1 MSESLKHKTGLA
13 LFWSF
18 IDKGGYQLIQL
29 IFWFILMKLLTP
41 DEFGQFGVLAVFTVI
56 ATILQESGFFSA
68 LVRKKD
74 VDEKDYSSVFYF
86 NITVSFIL
94 YFILFFSAPF
104 ILEYFISEHFKYPEL
119 TAVSRFLF
127 LAFVLNAFGVVQNV
141 HLTRRLDFKTNA
153 KISFASSLLSGI
165 VAVIAAFN
173 GCGIWSL
180 AIQVVLQGFIRVVLL
195 WIFVRWYPTTG
206 FFLERIRQM
215 FSYSSSL
222 LINSLFYQ
230 LSSRIYTWIIG
241 KNFSMSDVGYYEQAS
256 KLNNIPQSLI
266 GGSLQ
271 TVGFSVLS
279 KLDTEEK
286 VKSIFRKF
294 LRISVFVSFPVA
306 MQTIVSAE
314 SIVGIISERW
324 EPIIPYLQLLAIGW
338 GVYPSLYLI
347 NALLQA
353 IGKASLLLKIEVAK
367 SILYLLA
374 LPITL
379 QFGVMGLIVGYSA
392 VNLVTFIYGFYFA
405 GRCISFSMT
414 EVVKDI
420 LPYLVLSLVVFTPLL
435 LLNSLT
441 VSPFLLLTIQV
452 IIGWGVY
459 LLLIKLLGSK
469 VLDDFVEFIKMKRGK

>member
-18 IDKGGYQLIQL
+18 IDKGGQQLIQL
-29 IFWFILMKLLTP
+29 IFWFVLMKMLTP
-41 DEFGQFGVLAVFTVI
+41 DEFGQFGVLAVFTVV

-86 NITVSFIL
+86 NITVSFVL
-94 YFILFFSAPF
+94 YLTLFFTAPL
-104 ILEYFISEHFKYPEL
+104 IVEYFKYPQL
-119 TAVSRFLF
+119 TGLSRFLF
-127 LAFVLNAFGVVQNV
+127 LAFVLNAFGVIQNV

-153 KISFASSLLSGI
+153 KISFTASLLSGI
-165 VAVIAAFN
+165 VAVIVAFN
-173 GCGIWSL
+173 GYGIWSL

-195 WIFVRWYPTTG
+195 WLLVRWYPTTG
-206 FFLERIRQM
+206 FFFDRIRQM

-230 LSSRIYTWIIG
+230 LSSRIYTWVIG
-241 KNFSMSDVGYYEQAS
+241 KSFSMADVGYYEQAS

-306 MQTIVSAE
+306 MQIIVSAE
-314 SIVGIISERW
+314 SIVSVVSDRW
-324 EPIIPYLQLLAIGW
+324 EPIIPYLQLLAVGW

-353 IGKASLLLKIEVAK
+353 VGKANLLLKIEMTK
-367 SILYLLA
+367 SILYLVA
-374 LPITL
+374 LPVTL
-379 QFGVMGLIVGYSA
+379 QFGVMGLVIGYSA
-392 VNLVTFIYGFYFA
+392 VNIITFIYGYYFA
-405 GRCISFSMT
+405 GRCISFTMK
-414 EVVKDI
+414 EVVKDV
-420 LPYLVLSLVVFTPLL
+420 LPYLILSIIVFTPLL
-435 LLNSLT
+435 LLNGLI
-441 VSPFLLLTIQV
+441 VSPFLLLAIQV

-459 LLLIKLLGSK
+459 LGLIKLLGSK

>member
-1 MSESLKHKTGLA
+1 
-13 LFWSF
+13 
-18 IDKGGYQLIQL
+18 
-29 IFWFILMKLLTP
+29 
-41 DEFGQFGVLAVFTVI
+41 
-56 ATILQESGFFSA
+56 
-68 LVRKKD
+68 
-74 VDEKDYSSVFYF
+74 
-86 NITVSFIL
+86 
-94 YFILFFSAPF
+94 
-104 ILEYFISEHFKYPEL
+104 
-119 TAVSRFLF
+119 
-127 LAFVLNAFGVVQNV
+127 
-141 HLTRRLDFKTNA
+141 
-153 KISFASSLLSGI
+153 
-165 VAVIAAFN
+165 
-173 GCGIWSL
+173 
-180 AIQVVLQGFIRVVLL
+180 
-195 WIFVRWYPTTG
+195 
-206 FFLERIRQM
+206 
-215 FSYSSSL
+215 
-222 LINSLFYQ
+222 
-230 LSSRIYTWIIG
+230 
-241 KNFSMSDVGYYEQAS
+241 MSDVGYYEQAS